1 MDWHWLPLIAFICG
15 AFIVW
20 RAFNRLAALDSRCDR
35 AFADIDV
42 QLKARHNLLPNLL
55 ETVRGFA
62 AQEKDILTKVT
73 SARAQALG
81 ARTAEQQMAAESDLS
96 MRLAQLMT
104 VVEAY
109 PELQSSSHFQQ
120 LRMEIADS
128 ENKIAASR
136 RFFNASVDEYNA
148 TLGQFPGNFVATLAG
163 NHQKRAFFDI
173 GVERVLLDEAPVLK
187 F

>member
-1 MDWHWLPLIAFICG
+1 MDWHWLPLLAFIG
-15 AFIVW
+15 GGFVVW
-20 RAFNRLAALDSRCDR
+20 RAYNRLAALDSRCDR

-62 AQEKDILTKVT
+62 NQEKDILSKVT
-73 SARAQALG
+73 AARANALG
-81 ARTAEQQMAAESDLS
+81 ARTPEQQMAAEADLS
-96 MRLAQLMT
+96 VRLAQMLT
-104 VVEAY
+104 VVESY
-109 PELQSSSHFQQ
+109 PELQSSAHFQS

-148 TLGQFPGNFVATLAG
+148 TLGQFPGNFVSTLAG
-163 NHQKRAFFDI
+163 SHQKRAFFDI